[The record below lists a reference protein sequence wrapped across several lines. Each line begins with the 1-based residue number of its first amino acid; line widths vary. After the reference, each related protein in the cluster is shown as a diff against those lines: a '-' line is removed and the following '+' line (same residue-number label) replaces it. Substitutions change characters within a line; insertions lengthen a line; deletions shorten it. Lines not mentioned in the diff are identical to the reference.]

1 MFLIAVEGIPATQGS
16 KTLYRG
22 RMVEASKKLPAWRSA
37 ILLECKREFL
47 RADGLVTFDS
57 PVRVEVTFFLPRPA
71 KSKWP
76 LVPAGKP
83 DVDKLLRG
91 VLDPLVM
98 VGVLQDD
105 SLVVEVVGRKLWTG
119 NGNQPHPGAV
129 IRVEN
134 YHDLV
139 KPVLRV
145 A

>member
-1 MFLIAVEGIPATQGS
+1 MFLITVEGIPATQGS

-47 RADGLVTFDS
+47 RADGFVAFDQ

-71 KSKWP
+71 KSKWG

-91 VLDPLVM
+91 VLDPLVIA
-98 VGVLQDD
+98 GVLKDD

-119 NGNQPHPGAV
+119 NGNQPHPGAI
-129 IRVEN
+129 IRIDDYYDSVTG
-134 YHDLV
+134 
-139 KPVLRV
+139 V
-145 A
+145 AKVA

>member
-1 MFLIAVEGIPATQGS
+1 MFLIMVEGIPATQGS

-47 RADGLVTFDS
+47 RADGFVTFAQ
-57 PVRVEVTFFLPRPA
+57 PVRVEVTFYLPRPA
-71 KSKWP
+71 KSKWAF
-76 LVPAGKP
+76 VPAGKP

-91 VLDPLVM
+91 VLDPLVIA
-98 VGVLQDD
+98 GVLQDD

-119 NGNQPHPGAV
+119 NGNQPHPGAT
-129 IRVEN
+129 IRIEN
-134 YHDLV
+134 YYDLI
-139 KPVLRV
+139 KPVLEV